1 MTRQE
6 YLMERYE
13 DALFSLMMDKVATQ
27 EGEKALLELER
38 LQKEASNNV
47 PETLHRKCLKT
58 ISCYFARKR
67 AKAARHTVSNV
78 ISKIAIVALVG
89 ILTFTIAFATSP
101 TFRAN
106 TMNFVME
113 MFDDHAEFRFEEE
126 TSQLPSD
133 LDITVNW
140 LPAGF
145 SIISEIS
152 EPGLKSIVVGD
163 GINSQAI
170 IVLRSNASLFKLDS
184 EDADR
189 TEILIG
195 ESPAVLFQNDNQ
207 NSLQIVWQIRDLPI
221 FIQIQGENIDR
232 NDFVHIAEEIAIE

>member
-6 YLMERYE
+6 YLMDRYE

-38 LQKEASNNV
+38 LQKEASNDV

-58 ISCYFARKR
+58 ISRYFARKR

-89 ILTFTIAFATSP
+89 ILTFTIAFAASP
-101 TFRAN
+101 TFRAD
-106 TMNFVME
+106 TMNFVMK

-126 TSQLPSD
+126 PSQLPSD

-140 LPAGF
+140 LPDGF
-145 SIISEIS
+145 SIIDKIS
-152 EPGLKSIVVGD
+152 ESEFKTIVIGNGVNG
-163 GINSQAI
+163 QAI
-170 IVLRSNASLFKLDS
+170 IALRSNESAINIDS
-184 EDADR
+184 EDTDN
-189 TEILIG
+189 EKIFIG
-195 ESPAVLFQNDNQ
+195 ETPATLFRDSNC
-207 NSLQIVWQIRDLPI
+207 SQIIWQLDDSAA
-221 FIQIQGENIDR
+221 FVQVYGENIAIEDLI
-232 NDFVHIAEEIAIE
+232 HIANDLIIK

>member
-6 YLMERYE
+6 YLMDRYE

-38 LQKEASNNV
+38 LQKEASINV

-58 ISCYFARKR
+58 ISRYFARKR

-78 ISKIAIVALVG
+78 ISKIAVVALVG

-113 MFDDHAEFRFEEE
+113 MFDDHVEFRFEESE
-126 TSQLPSD
+126 SATISD
-133 LDITVNW
+133 LNITTNW
-140 LPAGF
+140 LPKGYDIVNEIGD
-145 SIISEIS
+145 SNIKTVILEKSQEEQIIISLCS
-152 EPGLKSIVVGD
+152 VGYNV
-163 GINSQAI
+163 G
-170 IVLRSNASLFKLDS
+170 LDS
-184 EDADR
+184 ENAVL
-189 TEILIG
+189 TEIFVNDTPAHLIQNNDEHAVQVVWEI
-195 ESPAVLFQNDNQ
+195 ESLSAFVQVFG
-207 NSLQIVWQIRDLPI
+207 R
-221 FIQIQGENIDR
+221 NIDPAILIK
-232 NDFVHIAEEIAIE
+232 IADNIAIE

>member
-6 YLMERYE
+6 YLMDRYE

-38 LQKEASNNV
+38 LQKEASINV

-58 ISCYFARKR
+58 ISRYFARKR

-89 ILTFTIAFATSP
+89 ILTFTIAFAASP

-106 TMNFVME
+106 TMNFVMK

-126 TSQLPSD
+126 NKAFSD
-133 LDITVNW
+133 FEVVVNW
-140 LPAGF
+140 MPDDF
-145 SIISEIS
+145 SIIDEI
-152 EPGLKSIVVGD
+152 EDENFKVIVMGNNL
-163 GINSQAI
+163 NSQVVI
-170 IVLRSNASLFKLDS
+170 SLYKNEASLNLDI
-184 EDADR
+184 ENANQ
-189 TEILIG
+189 TEMLIG
-195 ESPAVLFQNDNQ
+195 ENKAILFQNNQ
-207 NSLQIVWQIRDLPI
+207 GSLQVVWEISDHI
-221 FIQIQGENIDR
+221 AFIQVQGENINVDEFLR
-232 NDFVHIAEEIAIE
+232 IAKGIIVK